1 MKYEIKLDLKKFN
14 KTIDEIED
22 AIKQGTEIGLKQ
34 VASEMKQMEHDII
47 DANIGGD
54 GTYVRTGK
62 LKSSITIMPI
72 TWSNGLAEISVVP
85 KGYGDI
91 PYFNELGTGIY
102 ADDGNGR
109 QDGWVYPLGN
119 GEFRFTMGLPPKYF
133 VRDTREFYDAK
144 KVSYFIEQNIYRLL

>member
-1 MKYEIKLDLKKFN
+1 MKYEIKLDLKRLT

-22 AIKQGTEIGLKQ
+22 AIKQGTENGLKQ
-34 VASEMKQMEHDII
+34 VASEMKQMEHNII

-72 TWSNGLAEISVVP
+72 KWSNGLAEISVVP
-85 KGYGDI
+85 KGCNYAI
-91 PYFNELGTGIY
+91 YNELGTGIY
-102 ADDGNGR
+102 ADNGNGR
-109 QDGWVYPLGN
+109 KDGWVYPLGN
-119 GEFRFTMGLPPKYF
+119 GEFRFTRGLPPKYF

-144 KVSYFIEQNIYRLL
+144 KVSVFIEQNIYRLL